1 MLSREQEE
9 NMPTQADY
17 RNMAEECRKKST
29 LPDASPEWAVLA
41 AKWEGLSRSK
51 GSRQA
56 SLQLKRSILRKSMR
70 AGPENQKRLLS

>member
-41 AKWEGLSRSK
+41 AKWEGLSEIK
-51 GSRQA
+51 GEPPGVITVEEVDIKEINAR
-56 SLQLKRSILRKSMR
+56 RT
-70 AGPENQKRLLS
+70 